1 MEQREEMLLALSTC
15 SQALNSLRMRRKVRA
30 LRSGLQHLA
39 NCYAMRAQSSIAKRM
54 QHFAIAAP
62 LSARSCHKTTRRS
75 NVTQV

>member
-15 SQALNSLRMRRKVRA
+15 SQALNSVRLRRKVRA
-30 LRSGLQHLA
+30 LRSGLQHLE
-39 NCYAMRAQSSIAKRM
+39 NCYAMRAQNSIAKHM
-54 QHFAIAAP
+54 QHFATAAP